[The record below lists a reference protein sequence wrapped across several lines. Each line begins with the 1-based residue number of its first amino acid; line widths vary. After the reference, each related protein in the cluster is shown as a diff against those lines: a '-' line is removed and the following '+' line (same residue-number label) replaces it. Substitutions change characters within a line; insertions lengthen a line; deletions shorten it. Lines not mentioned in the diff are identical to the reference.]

1 MKELERLGDDELLVA
16 VARRLVADGAEGWL
30 VGGAIRDTLRGR
42 PGPLEIDLLVPD
54 DPFGFARRVAAA
66 LGGSFVALD
75 EDRQIARVVVGEGGE
90 RREIDVAGLRAP
102 SVGEDLGRRD
112 FTVNALAV
120 SLKDL
125 FQPTARPLEVLDPT
139 GGLDD
144 LRARLVRAP
153 APGVLD
159 DDPLR
164 LLRAVRLAAEL
175 DFSIEGKTRE
185 AIAERA
191 ERLAEVAGE
200 RVREELFA
208 LLAVETVWPWIEEL
222 HQIGLLEV
230 LVPEQPSMV
239 GLEQGRHHT
248 STLWAHSLATLRHL
262 EEAFGRLNKELPEE
276 SEYLEGHLAEPMG
289 ANITRRALTKWAAL
303 WHDVGKP
310 ATHTVDPAGEVH
322 FFGHAEVGAEAV
334 KAISRRLRLGGRAKT
349 FLSRVVAHHL
359 RPLNLSKAADVTR
372 RACYR
377 FFRDLEDAAPA
388 VCLVALADAR
398 ATREG
403 GEAATDVEGVVR
415 TLLAFR
421 RAQAVAPAPPL
432 LSGRELMAHYGLS
445 EGPVVGRML
454 ASIEEAR
461 AAGEVATKDEALAYL
476 DAHRSEW
483 AGDD

>member
-30 VGGAIRDTLRGR
+30 VGGAIRDTIRGR

-125 FQPTARPLEVLDPT
+125 APPTARPLEVLDPT
-139 GGLDD
+139 GGLED

-175 DFSIEGKTRE
+175 DKTRE

-208 LLAVETVWPWIEEL
+208 LLAVETAWPWIEEL

-248 STLWAHSLATLRHL
+248 STLWAHSLATLRYL
-262 EEAFGRLNKELPEE
+262 EEAFGRLNEELPED
-276 SEYLEGHLAEPMG
+276 SEYLEVHLAEPMG
-289 ANITRRALTKWAAL
+289 ANITRRTLTKWAAL

-310 ATHTVDPAGEVH
+310 ATHTVDPEGEIH
-322 FFGHAEVGAEAV
+322 FFGHEEVGAEAV

-415 TLLAFR
+415 TLFAFR
-421 RAQAVAPAPPL
+421 RVKAAIPSQPL
-432 LSGRELMAHYGLS
+432 VSGRELMAHYELA

-483 AGDD
+483 SGPD